1 MLQYNIT
8 SAVDCNTI
16 AYRTKDN
23 KTEKN
28 LYKRALKLIQKYD
41 TIIIHRHTHPD
52 GDAIGSQVGL
62 AETIK
67 ANFPTKTVYIVGDD
81 PGRFAFVPDSTP
93 DEVPDSAYANALAIV
108 LDCGA
113 SHMVSDE
120 RYQTAKCTLRVD
132 HHLKCEEFCTME
144 IVDSTYESCCG
155 LLYDMLRAVRL
166 PLNDA
171 AAKALFT
178 GLVTD
183 SGRFRYDSTTCRT
196 FAIAAELCKYDFA
209 PTDIY
214 DQLYADDL
222 SAVQTRAKFVQKIC
236 VTPKGNGYIYNTA
249 EEVAASGLTE
259 FAVSR
264 GMVGVMSDIK
274 GMDSWVNFTETADGV
289 QCELRSRKYN
299 INPVAVK
306 YGGGGHKKASGCTVP
321 DRATAMLLLADI
333 DALTE

>member
-1 MLQYNIT
+1 M
-8 SAVDCNTI
+8 
-16 AYRTKDN
+16 
-23 KTEKN
+23 
-28 LYKRALKLIQKYD
+28 YKRALKLIQKYD
-41 TIIIHRHTHPD
+41 TIIIHRHAHPD

-67 ANFPTKTVYIVGDD
+67 ANFPTKKVFIVGDD
-81 PGRFAFVPDSTP
+81 PGRFSFVENSTP
-93 DEVPDSAYANALAIV
+93 DVIEDSVYDNALAIV

-113 SHMVSDE
+113 SHMISDE
-120 RYQTAKCTLRVD
+120 RYKTAKYTLRID
-132 HHLKCEEFCTME
+132 HHLKCEDVCNLD
-144 IVDSTYESCCG
+144 IVDSSFESCCG
-155 LLYDMLRAVRL
+155 LLFDLLQFVKL
-166 PLNDA
+166 PLNDL

-183 SGRFRYDSTTCRT
+183 SGRFRYDSTCSRT
-196 FAIAAELCKYDFA
+196 FRTAAKLCEYDFL

-214 DQLYADDL
+214 NVLYADDL
-222 SAVQTRAKFVQKIC
+222 SAVQMRAKFVQKIC

-249 EEVAASGLTE
+249 QDVAESGLTE

-264 GMVGVMSDIK
+264 GMVGVMTDIK

-306 YGGGGHKKASGCTVP
+306 YGGGGHQKASGCIVP
-321 DRATAMLLLADI
+321 DRATAMQLLADI